1 MYCYCQSLSH
11 VQFFATPWT
20 ATRQASLSFPV
31 SRSLLRLI
39 SIESVMVSIHA
50 HFSLPSIFPSI
61 GVLSSESALHIRW
74 SKYWNSSFRVSPLH
88 EYSGLISF
96 RIDSFDLSGIQGTE
110 SSPAPRFECMF
121 VFFFS
126 YCVLFPWWCW
136 HCYCELKGYDI
147 HTLAQEIFN
156 NCCSKAGWWKVEFW
170 RSSEQETLKGFW

>member
-1 MYCYCQSLSH
+1 MSNSLQPHGLQHARLPSPSLSPG
-11 VQFFATPWT
+11 VCSDSYP
-20 ATRQASLSFPV
+20 LSQWWYP
-31 SRSLLRLI
+31 SI
-39 SIESVMVSIHA
+39 SSSVA